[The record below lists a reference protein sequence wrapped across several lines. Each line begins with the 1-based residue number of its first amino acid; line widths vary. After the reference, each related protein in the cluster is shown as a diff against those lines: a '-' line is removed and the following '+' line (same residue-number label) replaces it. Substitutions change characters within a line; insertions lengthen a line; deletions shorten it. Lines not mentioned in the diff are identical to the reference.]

1 MEGGVYRICIGVCI
15 YITDTIKEK
24 QPAGLIFPNFQRLP
38 SGVYFLQLNFGRGER
53 ERERESKPTFEDK
66 ELDLAASASN
76 ELLLTN

>member
-1 MEGGVYRICIGVCI
+1 MCVYI
-15 YITDTIKEK
+15 YIYKTDTIKEK
-24 QPAGLIFPNFQRLP
+24 QPVGLIFPNFQRLP

-53 ERERESKPTFEDK
+53 ERESKPTFEEK